1 MREKFSIINDLT
13 EDEEKAAKEQ
23 VSWAITQRK

>member
-13 EDEEKAAKEQ
+13 EDEENSAKEQ
-23 VSWAITQRK
+23 VSWAIVQK

>member
-13 EDEEKAAKEQ
+13 EDEEKSAKEQ